1 MSNHVNL
8 HSIIFQKWGHICTF
22 ADTDILQSCIHHSE
36 PGPKPILRSP
46 IGGNFF
52 LALLYI
58 LIHILTKCR
67 PYTILFGVWPYF
79 QYNVWTSTWYILNI
93 CYFLDLIQV
102 PRSSDYCLLFVC
114 RIRTV
119 SKANVW
125 NIECLIF
132 KHPNKIYQ
140 KDKY

>member
-1 MSNHVNL
+1 MLIYIQLSSKSGVTFVLLQIPTFCRVVSTILNL
-8 HSIIFQKWGHICTF
+8 DQ
-22 ADTDILQSCIHHSE
+22 
-36 PGPKPILRSP
+36 KPILRSP

-67 PYTILFGVWPYF
+67 PYTILFGVRPYF